1 MLWLSCPC
9 RSVVHIE
16 KWCCGLYGNHFV
28 MLSTVCFSW
37 VFVCFMLRANLMSHH
52 CRCFREGLSGK
63 RTALGV
69 DPGVFLIRLGMRN
82 HCRATYPS
90 TQTRKESYYP
100 RVPWTAVQAGL
111 SACGA
116 FQCSSQAEMGRVE
129 GSSEYCNPSCPGGD
143 CNIGWELGLCLNLNA
158 QS

>member
-1 MLWLSCPC
+1 
-9 RSVVHIE
+9 
-16 KWCCGLYGNHFV
+16 
-28 MLSTVCFSW
+28 
-37 VFVCFMLRANLMSHH
+37 MS
-52 CRCFREGLSGK
+52 EK

-90 TQTRKESYYP
+90 TKTRKESYYP
-100 RVPWTAVQAGL
+100 RVSLDCCPSWSVSL
-111 SACGA
+111 WCFPV
-116 FQCSSQAEMGRVE
+116 FQSLSQAEIGRVE
-129 GSSEYCNPSCPGGD
+129 GSSEYCKPSCPGGD